1 MLYVCLVLRHPV
13 AASTHWT
20 AYATRLLLLHY
31 FYRNNRA
38 CEGKTGECSV
48 QLNSSSTELQ
58 QNTDSQWLISDGKS
72 DEHTHDAS
80 VAMSSVHAIKESN
93 PEAEGVN
100 QFHEQRAN

>member
-1 MLYVCLVLRHPV
+1 MVEGQLTPLAC
-13 AASTHWT
+13 SCCTD
-20 AYATRLLLLHY
+20 